1 MATTRPFLAA
11 ALVGALAGLVGAA
24 FHALLDQADLGR
36 DLLRTALEAAP
47 VPGWLV
53 LMALGALMLCAALWL
68 VRRFAPE
75 TAGSGVQEVE
85 AILAGEHGLRWQR
98 VLPVKFVAGA
108 LALSS
113 GLVLGREGPT
123 VHMGAALGQLATER
137 LGLDARQGRTLL
149 AAGAAAGLAAAFNA
163 PLAAIIFV
171 TEELRE
177 HFEYSFATL
186 QSVILACCLAVVVSD
201 GLLGQGPAL
210 SLPPLGLAP
219 LSALPLFVV
228 LGVLVGVLGV
238 LFNALLL
245 GSLGRLRALREGHAY
260 LTTSAL
266 GMALGILVWNAPETM
281 GGGEGLVAS
290 LLQGH
295 PDTRFLLI
303 LLAARM
309 LTTVGSYGAGLP
321 GGIFAPLLALGTLVG
336 VAFDHLLAGLGLSP
350 GLFAVAAMGALFAA
364 TVRAPL
370 TGIIL
375 VIELTGALDLGLPI
389 ILTCLAATF
398 TAEALGGQPIYSLL
412 LTQGHQPPPP
422 PRAPWRRVLA
432 AGGILVALLGLGRL
446 TAPGPGEMLDGPQGG
461 TADSET
467 LSNRAA
473 AAPDTGLGVAPPDP
487 TPSRDGTLAP
497 EPAGRDPGGFA
508 IQLLTVANDA
518 GLAAFAQR
526 HQGVGLFR
534 TLQGQHRGKAW
545 VALLVGD
552 YATRTEAEA
561 ALDALP
567 RELRRLKPLVRP
579 LTAGM
584 RLLPVPTET
593 KP

>member
-1 MATTRPFLAA
+1 M
-11 ALVGALAGLVGAA
+11 GALAGLVGAA
-24 FHALLDQADLGR
+24 FHALLDQADQGR
-36 DLLRTALEAAP
+36 DLLHTALEAAP

-53 LMALGALMLCAALWL
+53 LMALGALVLCAALWL

-108 LALSS
+108 LALGS

-137 LGLDARQGRTLL
+137 LGLDARQGRTLI

-177 HFEYSFATL
+177 HFEYSFAAL

-303 LLAARM
+303 LLAARV

-336 VAFDHLLAGLGLSP
+336 VTFDHLLAGLGLSP

-422 PRAPWRRVLA
+422 PRAPWRRVLG

-446 TAPGPGEMLDGPQGG
+446 TAPGPGEMLDGPRGG
-461 TADSET
+461 TAGSET

-473 AAPDTGLGVAPPDP
+473 AAPGTGLGVAPPDP
-487 TPSRDGTLAP
+487 TPSRDETLPP
-497 EPAGRDPGGFA
+497 EPGGRDPGGFA

-518 GLAAFAQR
+518 GLAAFTQR
-526 HQGVGLFR
+526 HQGVGPFR

-552 YATRTEAEA
+552 YATQTEAEA
-561 ALDALP
+561 ALAALP

-579 LTAGM
+579 LAASI

>member
-1 MATTRPFLAA
+1 LATTRPFLAA

-36 DLLRTALEAAP
+36 VLLRTALESAP

-303 LLAARM
+303 LLAARV

-336 VAFDHLLAGLGLSP
+336 VAFDHLLAGLGLNP

-432 AGGILVALLGLGRL
+432 AGGILVALLGLGPL
-446 TAPGPGEMLDGPQGG
+446 TAPGPGGMLDGPQGG
-461 TADSET
+461 TAGSET

-497 EPAGRDPGGFA
+497 EPTGRDPGGFA
-508 IQLLTVANDA
+508 IQLLTVTNDA

-579 LTAGM
+579 LTAGT
-584 RLLPVPTET
+584 RLLPVSP
-593 KP
+593 